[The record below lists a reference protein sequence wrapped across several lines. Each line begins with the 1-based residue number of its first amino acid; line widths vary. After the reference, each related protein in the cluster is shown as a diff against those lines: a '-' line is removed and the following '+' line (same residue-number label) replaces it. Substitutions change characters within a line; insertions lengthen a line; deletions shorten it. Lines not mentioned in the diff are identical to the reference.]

1 MVFVYATIYFFYTY
15 MCVVI
20 GIHLIIVWLITFQ
33 SIRQQGKRL
42 KTDSTEQ
49 KKRCVD
55 KKEKHK
61 GEDKNEKT
69 KTYSLP
75 HEIFIVF

>member
-1 MVFVYATIYFFYTY
+1 MDFFYTY

-20 GIHLIIVWLITFQ
+20 GIHQIIVWLITFQ
-33 SIRQQGKRL
+33 SIRQQRKRL

-49 KKRCVD
+49 KKRCVE
-55 KKEKHK
+55 KKGKHK

-69 KTYSLP
+69 KAYSLP

>member
-1 MVFVYATIYFFYTY
+1 

-33 SIRQQGKRL
+33 SIRQQGKSL

-49 KKRCVD
+49 KKRGVE
-55 KKEKHK
+55 KKENVK
-61 GEDKNEKT
+61 EKT
-69 KTYSLP
+69 KTRRQKHIHFHTRYS
-75 HEIFIVF
+75 